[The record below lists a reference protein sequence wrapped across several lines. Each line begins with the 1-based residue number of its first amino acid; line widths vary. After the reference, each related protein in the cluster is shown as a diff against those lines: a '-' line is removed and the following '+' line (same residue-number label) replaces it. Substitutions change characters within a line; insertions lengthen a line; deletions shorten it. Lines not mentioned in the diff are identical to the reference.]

1 MMYNPIRSTTLL
13 LFAYRSGHGAPFP
26 ERGSTDL
33 GRGGERGG
41 ALAPAAPPTAP
52 YVLEDDRRE
61 EIKAKQNPVPGW
73 LVHRLAQAQD
83 GPSAFN
89 LKSVPFSDGYS
100 LKH

>member
-33 GRGGERGG
+33 GRWGERGG

-61 EIKAKQNPVPGW
+61 EIKAKQKSCA
-73 LVHRLAQAQD
+73 RLARAQA
-83 GPSAFN
+83 GSGTGWAFGIQ
-89 LKSVPFSDGYS
+89 LEISPIQ
-100 LKH
+100 